1 MACTPSELKI
11 TQSTPNGYAGGVNVT
26 IVFTNASHGP
36 CSLYG
41 YPGVSLVSTSHQQI
55 GLAAKR
61 SSTVP
66 VKAIV
71 LAPGTHADASV
82 QIVDALNFRPPHATR
97 SRPRT

>member
-1 MACTPSELKI
+1 MA
-11 TQSTPNGYAGGVNVT
+11 
-26 IVFTNASHGP
+26 IVFTNTSDSA
-36 CSLYG
+36 CTLYG
-41 YPGVSLVSTSHQQI
+41 YPGVSLVSAPPYTQI